1 MKMHLKLQT
10 DVLQNKCRPKL
21 TVFVSFNNNKTYFK
35 IKCQCD
41 KISYIYLTVRMTNTF
56 KSFFFWCHKPRHSNN
71 CYLDLPLTCTPTTNN
86 NGQCSVNLWRHC
98 TMLNCCVICRAFRK
112 CWALRF
118 AWFLHVTIPFG
129 FTPVPAWWTHNG
141 LLVSLLNS
149 RLCGPASGRAWGC
162 YVVFLGQDIFTII
175 VSLHPSV

>member
-1 MKMHLKLQT
+1 M
-10 DVLQNKCRPKL
+10 
-21 TVFVSFNNNKTYFK
+21 YY
-35 IKCQCD
+35 
-41 KISYIYLTVRMTNTF
+41 KISVDPSLLFLYHSIITKHILRLNANVIKFHTYIWLLEWQIHL
-56 KSFFFWCHKPRHSNN
+56 SLFFFWCHKPRHSNN

-141 LLVSLLNS
+141 LLVSVLNS
-149 RLCGPASGRAWGC
+149 RLCGPASGCAWGC